1 MKILKCLFV
10 ISLMVFPQV
19 SFADELEG
27 FCLFSAEEYSPQ
39 QLSKQMSEKGCEKG
53 DMLILGA
60 GSNLFSISGVIA
72 QACDLERPFVQPA
85 SEVFLCH
92 YLGYLRKPR

>member
-10 ISLMVFPQV
+10 ISLMVFPQA

-27 FCLFSAEEYSPQ
+27 VCLINAEDYSWQ
-39 QLSKQMSEKGCEKG
+39 QLSKQVSEKGCEKG
-53 DMLILGA
+53 DMLIMGG
-60 GSNLFSISGVIA
+60 GSNLFSLSGAVA

-85 SEVFLCH
+85 SEVFICH

>member
-1 MKILKCLFV
+1 
-10 ISLMVFPQV
+10 MVFPQA

-27 FCLFSAEEYSPQ
+27 FCLLLAEDYSPQ

-60 GSNLFSISGVIA
+60 GSNLF
-72 QACDLERPFVQPA
+72 R
-85 SEVFLCH
+85 
-92 YLGYLRKPR
+92 